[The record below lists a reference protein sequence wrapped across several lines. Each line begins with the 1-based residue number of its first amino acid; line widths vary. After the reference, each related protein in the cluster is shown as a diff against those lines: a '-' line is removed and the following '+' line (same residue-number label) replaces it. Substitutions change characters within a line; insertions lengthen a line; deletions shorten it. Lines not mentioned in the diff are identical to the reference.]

1 MNTTLMKFLPET
13 LQEVSV
19 VSMLQIEGNYCA
31 GRANR
36 AIAVTEEMPVS
47 APC

>member
-1 MNTTLMKFLPET
+1 MSTMLTKFLPEM

-19 VSMLQIEGNYCA
+19 VSMLQMERNYFVDM
-31 GRANR
+31 ANR
-36 AIAVTEEMPVS
+36 AIVVTEEMPVS